1 LVSNLMI
8 RIRYG
13 LADCVIAISKH
24 LQMVEEAWL
33 IMG

>member
-1 LVSNLMI
+1 MVSNLMI

-13 LADCVIAISKH
+13 LADYVIAISKN

-33 IMG
+33 VTG